1 MTRKDFLSAVGA
13 SAAMSVL
20 PSALATE
27 DGKKRTKA
35 VLLHLGANMWCDWV
49 PDGQDDSHL
58 KGQARPERALSLDEA
73 VFHRVTEHAAVRGMN
88 MVVLDIGEALVYPS
102 HPELA
107 VQGSWTPDRM
117 RTEIARL
124 RGLGLE
130 VIPKLNFSNTHNGW
144 LKGLRRQVSTPAY
157 YAACSDVIRD
167 VVEIFDRPRMLHLGY
182 DEETA
187 GHQAALDFVVV
198 RKGELWWHDFLWF
211 VGVTEKLGVRP
222 WVWSDYGWHHPEYV
236 KRCPK
241 SVMQSNWYYDEDLG
255 GFSLDQ
261 AKNRYWDILQLY
273 VDLEKAGFEQIPCGS
288 NWLSSKHKANGRI
301 VNESMVPL
309 MDYCRERIA
318 PERLK
323 GFMMASWAPCK
334 PGEKEGFIRAGIDL
348 VANRM

>member
-1 MTRKDFLSAVGA
+1 MKNDRFRWSY
-13 SAAMSVL
+13 
-20 PSALATE
+20 LA
-27 DGKKRTKA
+27 
-35 VLLHLGANMWCDWV
+35 HLGYNMWADPVVDKWGVPGIPQELTEVCAQDTLRFDRDMFREEMKKLADAGCDT
-49 PDGQDDSHL
+49 L
-58 KGQARPERALSLDEA
+58 ILDLGEG
-73 VFHRVTEHAAVRGMN
+73 VRY
-88 MVVLDIGEALVYPS
+88 ES
-102 HPELA
+102 HPEISSKTAFSKEEL
-107 VQGSWTPDRM
+107 Q
-117 RTEIARL
+117 TEIRL
-124 RGLGLE
+124 LKDWGIE

-187 GHQAALDFVVV
+187 GHQAALDFVAV

-255 GFSLDQ
+255 GFSLDK
-261 AKNRYWDILQLY
+261 ARNRYWDILQLY
-273 VDLEKAGFEQIPCGS
+273 LDLEKAGFDQIPCGS
-288 NWLSSKHKANGRI
+288 NWLSPKHKANGRT
-301 VNESMVPL
+301 VNDSMPPL
-309 MDYCRERIA
+309 MDFCRGQIA

-323 GFMMASWAPCK
+323 GFMMASWASCK
-334 PGEKEGFIRAGIDL
+334 SGAQEDFIRAGIDL